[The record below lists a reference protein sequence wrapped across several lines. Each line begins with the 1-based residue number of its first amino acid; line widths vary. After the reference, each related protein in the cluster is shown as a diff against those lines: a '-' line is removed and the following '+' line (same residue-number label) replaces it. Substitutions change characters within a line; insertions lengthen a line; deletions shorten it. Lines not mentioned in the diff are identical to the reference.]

1 MKIYQKS
8 LISELSNSVGGA
20 FTVLFS
26 IVTTIGLVR
35 ILNQTAGGRYDTS
48 SVLEVVAFSSL
59 TNLPPLIALA
69 LFLGVLLT
77 LMRFWQNN
85 EMVVWFSSGALS
97 LMSWIRPVLRFSFP
111 VLLMVAFS
119 SIVLSPWSRSE
130 LTAYMDR
137 FAAKEDVSKLSPGR
151 FIEADGGNRVFFLEK
166 IDQKSGKV
174 DNVFIVQKNAGNKES
189 IVVAQKG
196 VVESQSNGDK
206 YIVLHD
212 GTRYSTFRGKAEM
225 QVSEFKTYKM
235 RVDSSPVMPTE
246 ISRMNSLPASLLL
259 TKSKMPAAQGEI
271 FWRVSWPLIALN
283 LVLLAIPL
291 SYNNPRVGRSFGL
304 IGAVL
309 IFILYLN
316 SLSILQTW
324 ITQGRIGFW
333 TALVAMNAA
342 VAALNA
348 LLFYRLM
355 AMNSWKLGNSVWNA
369 LCYPIRKFKSRSE
382 KKA

>member
-1 MKIYQKS
+1 VKIYQKS

-151 FIEADGGNRVFFLEK
+151 GASGALYPQSATVGVIGG
-166 IDQKSGKV
+166 
-174 DNVFIVQKNAGNKES
+174 
-189 IVVAQKG
+189 
-196 VVESQSNGDK
+196 
-206 YIVLHD
+206 
-212 GTRYSTFRGKAEM
+212 RGFAF
-225 QVSEFKTYKM
+225 V
-235 RVDSSPVMPTE
+235 
-246 ISRMNSLPASLLL
+246 
-259 TKSKMPAAQGEI
+259 
-271 FWRVSWPLIALN
+271 
-283 LVLLAIPL
+283 
-291 SYNNPRVGRSFGL
+291 
-304 IGAVL
+304 
-309 IFILYLN
+309 
-316 SLSILQTW
+316 
-324 ITQGRIGFW
+324 
-333 TALVAMNAA
+333 
-342 VAALNA
+342 
-348 LLFYRLM
+348 
-355 AMNSWKLGNSVWNA
+355 
-369 LCYPIRKFKSRSE
+369 
-382 KKA
+382 